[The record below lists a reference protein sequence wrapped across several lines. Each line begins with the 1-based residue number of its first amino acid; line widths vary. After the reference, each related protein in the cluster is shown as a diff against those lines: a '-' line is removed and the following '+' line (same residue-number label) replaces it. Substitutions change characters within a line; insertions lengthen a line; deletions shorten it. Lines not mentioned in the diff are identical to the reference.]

1 MTFQEKLK
9 QLRLKKGLTQEELAN
24 KIFVSRTLI
33 SKYENGVAIPTKD
46 NLDKLAIFFNVDSK
60 QLLSENDETSI
71 VIALEEKRQKKELIL
86 TIFIISLSALVAFY
100 IFLPIFQASK
110 YVYPIPDG
118 QNQPTRIF
126 YNFSIMNSCLANNNY
141 ICVIS
146 EIVIFIDII
155 ILILSFII
163 ANKKVSYVLKI
174 IGFCAFIISLILMIF
189 SFVYGISFPNSLD
202 Y

>member
-1 MTFQEKLK
+1 M
-9 QLRLKKGLTQEELAN
+9 
-24 KIFVSRTLI
+24 
-33 SKYENGVAIPTKD
+33 
-46 NLDKLAIFFNVDSK
+46 FFTYFS
-60 QLLSENDETSI
+60 ST
-71 VIALEEKRQKKELIL
+71 
-86 TIFIISLSALVAFY
+86 
-100 IFLPIFQASK
+100 K

-118 QNQPTRIF
+118 QNQPTRSF
-126 YNFSIMNSCLANNNY
+126 YNFSIMNSCLTNNNY

-146 EIVIFIDII
+146 EIVIFIDVI

-174 IGFCAFIISLILMIF
+174 IGFCVFIISLILMAF